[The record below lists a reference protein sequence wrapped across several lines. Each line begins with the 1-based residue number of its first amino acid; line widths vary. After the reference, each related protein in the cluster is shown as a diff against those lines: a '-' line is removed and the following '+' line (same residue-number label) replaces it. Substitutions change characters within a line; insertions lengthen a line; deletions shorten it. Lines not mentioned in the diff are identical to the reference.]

1 MRLEKYESKANKTE
15 TKYTFISQG
24 PNGNI
29 LKGIEYSKTKV
40 YGFRNVYNLAFGD
53 IDLNSG
59 EIDDLVVTNNQ
70 DREKVLATVANTVI
84 IFTKR
89 RPKAHI
95 YIRGSTRPR
104 TRLYQMAI
112 SKYLDELSEN
122 FDIKGQFKEIWLPF
136 NKTTNFDAFLIIRK
150 KQIK

>member
-1 MRLEKYESKANKTE
+1 MRLEQYESTMNKSRTE
-15 TKYTFISQG
+15 YSFISQG

-40 YGFRNVYNLAFGD
+40 YGFKNVYNLAFGD
-53 IDLNSG
+53 IDLSSG

-70 DREKVLATVANTVI
+70 DREKVLATVAHTVI

-95 YIRGSTRPR
+95 YIRGSSRPR

-112 SKYLDELSEN
+112 GKYLDELSEN
-122 FDIKGQFKEIWLPF
+122 FDIKGQFNRVWLPF
-136 NKTTNFDAFLIIRK
+136 NKNTNFVF
-150 KQIK
+150 